1 MYYATNTEMKT
12 GSIQPEENQGGQQN
26 SATLNHEVM
35 WWDPEQIHSNR
46 GAYSEAQNAN
56 HLRIIEAED
65 GDSGCK
71 KRWTGMEA
79 GRAQILEVLIHNA
92 QNLETCFSANEKPLE
107 TFKDERNSHMS
118 LFFLMSDVFIIFL
131 NSFLLHLFLYL
142 LLSKFKLSTLLL
154 SK

>member
-12 GSIQPEENQGGQQN
+12 GSIQPEENQGGPQN
-26 SATLNHEVM
+26 TATLNHEVM

-46 GAYSEAQNAN
+46 GAYSEAQSAN

-65 GDSGCK
+65 GDRGCK
-71 KRWTGMEA
+71 KWWTGLEA

-92 QNLETCFSANEKPLE
+92 RHLETCFSANEKPLE

-118 LFFLMSDVFIIFL
+118 FFFNLRYSWFIILCFRHSIWWI
-131 NSFLLHLFLYL
+131 SFYRLY
-142 LLSKFKLSTLLL
+142 SIYSCY
-154 SK
+154 